1 MYENGTSSH
10 KHQLRGDVGMKELQ
24 IGNTKIVIH
33 SDFVNLSDSEKKQW
47 FETEMKKG
55 NRVLKDIEHAVNACY
70 LD

>member
-1 MYENGTSSH
+1 
-10 KHQLRGDVGMKELQ
+10 MKELQ